1 MTDLQALLDRD
12 PRSHTR
18 EDRDAFIR
26 MYRERRH
33 QYNAAPQKTTKPV
46 TEKKKDLLSL
56 HDALKGSLDL

>member
-18 EDRDAFIR
+18 EDRDAIIR

-33 QYNAAPQKTTKPV
+33 QFNVAAMKPPKPV
-46 TEKKKDLLSL
+46 KTKDTLSL
-56 HDALKGSLDL
+56 SDALKGSLDL